1 MKPLELILS
10 AFGSY
15 GGTER
20 VDFEKMRLTDFEQAR
35 NCYNTILNNYG
46 DSDYAN
52 DARTYL
58 SQIESRISEGE

>member
-20 VDFEKMRLTDFEQAR
+20 VDFEKRDRGFSSSRVIRAPGKRRFLMVLPMLYMDRPVD
-35 NCYNTILNNYG
+35 
-46 DSDYAN
+46 
-52 DARTYL
+52 DAGRGT
-58 SQIESRISEGE
+58 